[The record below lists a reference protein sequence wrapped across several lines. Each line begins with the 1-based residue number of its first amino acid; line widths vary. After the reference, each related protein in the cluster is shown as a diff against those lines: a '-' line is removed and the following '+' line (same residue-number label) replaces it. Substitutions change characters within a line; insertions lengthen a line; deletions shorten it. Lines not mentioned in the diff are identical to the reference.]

1 MLADDQQQL
10 CWHGRV
16 QQFVV
21 PRGTIS
27 GHSCQ
32 SAVELFPLGS
42 LNSLTADLRECSQM
56 TSNIFVGMVDYNN
69 SSCCAGQSAD
79 IRVNPRYSRFLSAR

>member
-16 QQFVV
+16 RQFVV
-21 PRGTIS
+21 PRGAIS

-32 SAVELFPLGS
+32 SAVEQFPLGS

-56 TSNIFVGMVDYNN
+56 TSNNFGGMVEYDN
-69 SSCCAGQSAD
+69 SSCRAGRSAD
-79 IRVNPRYSRFLSAR
+79 IRVNPR